1 MTRVDF
7 YILQPQARGNRYTL
21 ACRLA
26 EKAWQQ
32 QHRVLISV
40 NSDEE
45 LRHMDRLLWTW
56 REQSFIP
63 HGILGSND
71 AGLNPILITTDQ
83 DPGDEHDVLINL
95 RQEIPEYFSRFQR
108 VAECVDQD
116 EQQIAA
122 SRDRYRFYRDHGY
135 PMDSH
140 QIR

>member
-1 MTRVDF
+1 MTQVDF
-7 YILQPQARGNRYTL
+7 YILQPQAAGNRYTL

-40 NSDEE
+40 NNDEE

-56 REQSFIP
+56 REQSFLP
-63 HGILGSND
+63 HGILGSSD
-71 AGLNPILITTDQ
+71 AKLNPILITIDP

-95 RQEIPEYFSRFQR
+95 QLETPGYFSRFQR

-116 EQQIAA
+116 EKQKAA
-122 SRDRYRFYRDHGY
+122 SRDRYRFYRSHGY
-135 PMDSH
+135 PLNTH
-140 QIR
+140 EIR